1 MMRYL
6 KRAPFGWSGPA
17 VPRTVQRAGA
27 WVVAVPGRYSV
38 TYLLVGPDTVAV
50 ADLGSHEDVPGVLSA
65 LQSLGGPART
75 VRYVLPT
82 HLHFDHILGLDP
94 LALRLGARVA
104 LGGVAHR
111 HVTHGARLRFPRGAG
126 RPGFHYTM
134 VMGWAFEG
142 FPLPTREDLRAGRG
156 FGFPWA
162 RDAFEAELAPRL
174 EDGQAL
180 PGLPG
185 WTILATPGHADDAV
199 CLYHADAGFLVAGD
213 TVRNFH
219 GGEWNP
225 LVADAGDYRVTRER
239 LRALHV
245 DTVFPGHGPVFE
257 GAAVLSRVREVPC
270 YLP

>member
-1 MMRYL
+1 MRSL
-6 KRAPFGWSGPA
+6 KTAWLRGEGPA
-17 VPRTVQRAGA
+17 IPRTVRRARA

-38 TYLLVGPDTVAV
+38 SYLLVGPDSVAV
-50 ADLGSHEDVPGVLSA
+50 IDAGSHEDVPGVLTA
-65 LQSLGGPART
+65 LRALDGPARA

-94 LALRLGARVA
+94 LARRLGARVA
-104 LGGVAHR
+104 LGGVAHD
-111 HVTHGARLRFPRGAG
+111 HVTRGVSLRFPRGLG

-134 VMGWAFEG
+134 IMGWIFEG
-142 FPLPTREDLRAGRG
+142 SPPPTWEDLRAARR

-162 RDAFEAELAPRL
+162 SDAFEAELTPRL
-174 EDGQAL
+174 DDGQAL

-185 WTILATPGHADDAV
+185 WTLLATPGHADDAV
-199 CLYHADAGFLVAGD
+199 CLVHADAGFLVSGD

-225 LVADAGDYRVTRER
+225 LVTDAGDYHDTREK
-239 LRALHV
+239 LRALNV
-245 DTVFPGHGPVFE
+245 DTVFPGHGPVVE
-257 GAAVLSRVREVPC
+257 GRAVIRRLREMPF